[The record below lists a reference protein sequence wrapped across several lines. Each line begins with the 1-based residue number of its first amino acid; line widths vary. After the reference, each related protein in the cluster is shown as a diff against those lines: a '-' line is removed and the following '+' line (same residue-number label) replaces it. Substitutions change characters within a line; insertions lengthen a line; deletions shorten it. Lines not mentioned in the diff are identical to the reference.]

1 MSTSDWVWTTIFA
14 LSCLLIIY
22 HHVGYPLLLKLY
34 LKYRT
39 RKIKKGN
46 ERKFGFNHS
55 DYFRP
60 SITVIV
66 PAYNEEQWIAQKIR
80 NLAMIDYPRD
90 KLRVEIYCD
99 GCTDETVNIAQQ
111 TIQEATCADTLFII
125 HDCKQNRGKV
135 AVINDAMKSVETDLT
150 TFSDV
155 SAITSI
161 DALLIAERHF
171 ENPDV
176 GVVNGQYVLYES
188 GSAGEE
194 KYWEYQCDMKFAEA
208 KMATAIGAHGA
219 FYIFRTALFT
229 PLGTSMIN
237 DDFIIPMEIV
247 SRGYDAVYD
256 NNVIATEM
264 EPTDLSNDFSR
275 RLRISAGNMQQA
287 LFLGKLFHPR
297 FRRVAFAFFSGKGL
311 RLLTPY
317 LMLAA
322 FISSLMMIHNPLF
335 LGMVLAQVLVYGVGV
350 CCWLI
355 PATNKIKTFQLIHYV
370 LMGHFANLIGG
381 LKYLVNRCRA

>member
-1 MSTSDWVWTTIFA
+1 MNTQDWIWLTIFT
-14 LSCLLIIY
+14 LSSTLIIY
-22 HHVGYPLLLKLY
+22 HHVGYPYLLKLY
-34 LKYRT
+34 LRFRT
-39 RKIKKGN
+39 RKIKKNN
-46 ERKFGFNHS
+46 ERRFEFSHS

-80 NLAMIDYPRD
+80 NLAMVDYPRD

-99 GCTDETVNIAQQ
+99 GCTDDTVEIAQQ

-125 HDCKQNRGKV
+125 HDCEVNRGKV
-135 AVINDAMKSVETDLT
+135 AVINDAMKSVKTDLT

-176 GVVNGQYVLYES
+176 GVVNGQYVLYEA
-188 GSAGEE
+188 GSIGEE
-194 KYWEYQCDMKFAEA
+194 KYWDYQCDMKFAEA

-219 FYIFRTALFT
+219 FYIFRTPLFT
-229 PLGTSMIN
+229 PLGTSVIN

-247 SRGYDAVYD
+247 SRGYEAVYD

-264 EPTDLSNDFSR
+264 EPTDLNNDFSR

-287 LFLGKLFHPR
+287 MFLGKLFHPR

-317 LMLAA
+317 LMLAVL
-322 FISSLMMIHNPLF
+322 FTSLMLSHYSLF
-335 LGMVLAQVLVYGVGV
+335 LGMAIAQLIVYSVGIA
-350 CCWLI
+350 CWLI
-355 PATNKIKTFQLIHYV
+355 PAANNIKPFQLIHYV
-370 LMGHFANLIGG
+370 LMGHTANFIGG
-381 LKYLVNRCRA
+381 IRYLLNRAKV

>member
-1 MSTSDWVWTTIFA
+1 MSKFEWIWLAIFII
-14 LSCLLIIY
+14 SSFLIVY
-22 HHVGYPLLLKLY
+22 HHVGYPWLLKMY

-39 RKIKKGN
+39 RKINKGN
-46 ERKFGFNHS
+46 ERRFEFNHS

-66 PAYNEEQWIAQKIR
+66 PAYNEEAWIAQKIR
-80 NLAMIDYPRD
+80 NLAMVDYPRD

-99 GCTDETVNIAQQ
+99 GCTDNTVDIAQQ

-135 AVINDAMKSVETDLT
+135 AVINEAMNSVDTDLT

-229 PLGTSMIN
+229 PLGTSIIN

-247 SRGYDAVYD
+247 SRGYEAVYD

-264 EPTDLSNDFSR
+264 EPTDLSDDFSR

-287 LFLGKLFHPR
+287 MFLGKLFHPR

-317 LMLAA
+317 LMLAM
-322 FISSLMMIHNPLF
+322 FISSIMLMDNHLF
-335 LGMVLAQVLVYGVGV
+335 FGMVLAQSLIYAVGIA
-350 CCWLI
+350 CWLF
-355 PATNKIKTFQLIHYV
+355 PAVTNIKTFQLVHYV
-370 LMGHFANLIGG
+370 LMGHTANLIGG
-381 LKYLVNRCRA
+381 IKYLVNRCRA